1 MDSDQLTFIVQISDD
16 AIDDLKIIK
25 KSGTPAIKTKIERI
39 IQELQETPTKGVG
52 APEQLK
58 GEEGVVYSRT
68 LNKKD
73 RLVYEILEEEKR
85 VIIIQ
90 FLGHYQDK

>member
-1 MDSDQLTFIVQISDD
+1 MDTNKLAFTVQISDE
-16 AIDDLKIIK
+16 ALQELKIIK
-25 KSGTPAIKTKIERI
+25 KSGTPAVRKKIERI
-39 IQELQETPTKGVG
+39 VQELQETPEKGVG

-58 GEEGVVYSRT
+58 GKEGIVYSRA

-73 RLVYEILEEEKR
+73 RLIYEIFKEENLV
-85 VIIIQ
+85 VIVQ

>member
-1 MDSDQLTFIVQISDD
+1 MDTNKLAFTVQISEE
-16 AIDDLKIIK
+16 ALQELKIIK
-25 KSGTPAIKTKIERI
+25 KSRTPAVRKKIERI
-39 IQELQETPTKGVG
+39 VQELQETPEKGVG

-58 GEEGVVYSRT
+58 GKEGIVYSRA

-73 RLVYEILEEEKR
+73 RLIYEIFKEENLV
-85 VIIIQ
+85 VIVQ